1 MHSKKYFWELDFH
14 ILCNMGVIILI
25 TSVVALLVNLF
36 IERYIKQKLIHQEK
50 DTTTL
55 QFLKRILITI
65 IYLIGIAVA
74 LSQIPEL
81 KILGHSLLA
90 GAGIFS
96 VIMGL
101 ATQQSL
107 RNLFSGLM
115 IVIFKPLK
123 INDRVTIKGYTGVVE
138 DINLRQIIIRDFY
151 NNRIVFPNSVV
162 NDEVII
168 NNEMVDSKTCK
179 HLEFGISYSSDID
192 LAMKIIEEEALN
204 HPLIIDNR
212 SESDKQNNA
221 SIVKVRLVALNDSN
235 ITIRAWIWAKNSSDL
250 SAMYYDLLK
259 TIKERFDKDGIKLP
273 FPQRTIS
280 YLSPLQ

>member
-1 MHSKKYFWELDFH
+1 MHTKKFFWEVDFH
-14 ILCNMGVIILI
+14 ILCNIGMILLI
-25 TSVVALLVNLF
+25 TSLVSLIVNIV
-36 IERYIKQKLIHQEK
+36 IERYIKKKLVNQEK
-50 DTTTL
+50 DITTL
-55 QFLKRILITI
+55 QFLKRILITLT
-65 IYLIGIAVA
+65 YLIGIAVA

-123 INDRVTIKGYTGVVE
+123 INDRVTIKGHTGFVE
-138 DINLRQIIIRDFY
+138 DINLRQVIIRDFY

-162 NDEVII
+162 NSEVIV

-179 HLEFGISYSSDID
+179 HLEFGIGYSSDLD
-192 LAMKIIEEEALN
+192 LAMKIVEEEVLK
-204 HPLIIDNR
+204 HPLLLDNR
-212 SESDKQNNA
+212 SEEDKKNNLP
-221 SIVKVRLVALNDSN
+221 IVMVRLVALNESDL
-235 ITIRAWIWAKNSSDL
+235 TVRAWIWAKNSSDL
-250 SAMYYDLLK
+250 STMYFDLLK
-259 TIKERFDKDGIKLP
+259 TIKERFDHEGIEIP
-273 FPQRTIS
+273 FPQRTLS
-280 YLSPLQ
+280 YAPTK